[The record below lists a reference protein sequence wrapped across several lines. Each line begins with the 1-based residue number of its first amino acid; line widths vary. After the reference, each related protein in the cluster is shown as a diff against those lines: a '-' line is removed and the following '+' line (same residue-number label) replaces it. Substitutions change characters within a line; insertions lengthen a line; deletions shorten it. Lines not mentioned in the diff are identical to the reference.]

1 MVAPPS
7 STSDLITVSVD
18 GTSYAISLPF
28 ADSDYIQGTIRASR
42 VPYELEMLSAMNDS
56 LQSGDLVLDIGANI
70 GNHTLYLA
78 AVTKVQVIAYEP
90 DIRLTEAISRSVEAN
105 NFSSH
110 VTVRSAAVG
119 DTADELV
126 LCDDNEGNLGAQ
138 HLVGNQDAPGPRV
151 PVIRLDD
158 EMPQKRVAA
167 IKIDVEGYEEKV
179 LRGAT
184 ALIQRDSPD
193 LWIECLDNDQYMR
206 ISRLLFAYGYRVNG
220 IFNPSPTYQFIHDP
234 GQADELLVE
243 LSGRMVERIYSDRAA
258 FMRTRDA
265 LLDANAK
272 YRTVSHQYVELR
284 DRQNDLHEAAAS
296 GMKSEISNLD
306 AECRTLTAEKAEL
319 ENKSLR
325 LEEELGECRSEIAA
339 LTLVRATLTTRLDES
354 DNALDEL
361 RGRQQRY
368 RDDFNLLR
376 TYVSDTEEKLESS
389 ASEIEN
395 LTAEAEGIRQRYD
408 EASAQKSRLDVELSQ
423 ARNQLNSSEREIKA
437 LNSRLAEQRKLNGAL
452 VRARDRFRQD
462 AARLDGDLH
471 DRNLAIEESLDREND
486 LAEKLR
492 SFQASLDSTSAAK
505 EAATAQLSALRSSQ
519 TYRAG
524 QAWRDAT
531 TWKGFWALIPRLVSI
546 AMEKK

>member
-1 MVAPPS
+1 MVAPLS
-7 STSDLITVSVD
+7 STTDLTTVSVE
-18 GTSYAISLPF
+18 GMSYVISLPF
-28 ADSDYIQGTIRASR
+28 ADSDYIQRMIRTNR

-70 GNHTLYLA
+70 GNHTMFLA
-78 AVTKVQVIAYEP
+78 AVTKARVIAYEP
-90 DIRLTEAISRSVEAN
+90 DTRLTDSILRSVKAN
-105 NFSSH
+105 DFSAL
-110 VTVRSAAVG
+110 VTVRPAAVG
-119 DTADELV
+119 DTTEELV

-138 HLVGNQDAPGPRV
+138 HLVESKNAFGPRV

-158 EMPQKRVAA
+158 EMPQNRVAA

-193 LWIECLDNDQYMR
+193 LWIECLDNDQYTR
-206 ISRLLFAYGYRVNG
+206 ISRLLFNYGYHVNG

-234 GQADELLVE
+234 GNADEILVD

-284 DRQNDLHEAAAS
+284 DRQNDLQESVATE
-296 GMKSEISNLD
+296 MKSEISDLD
-306 AECRTLTAEKAEL
+306 AECRSLTSEKAEL
-319 ENKSLR
+319 EKKSLR
-325 LEEELGECRSEIAA
+325 LEEELGGCRSEIAA
-339 LTLVRATLTTRLDES
+339 LTLARATLTTQLAEADDELS
-354 DNALDEL
+354 EL

-376 TYVSDTEEKLESS
+376 SYVSDSEER
-389 ASEIEN
+389 IEH
-395 LTAEAEGIRQRYD
+395 LTAEADEIRLQLD
-408 EASAQKSRLDVELSQ
+408 EASAQKSRLDAELSQ
-423 ARNQLNSSEREIKA
+423 ARDQLNWSVREVKA
-437 LNSRLAEQRKLNGAL
+437 LNSRLIEQRKLNGAL
-452 VRARDRFRQD
+452 VRARDRFRHD
-462 AARLDGDLH
+462 AARLDGDLQE
-471 DRNLAIEESLDREND
+471 RSLAVEESLDRENV

-492 SFQASLDSTSAAK
+492 SLRASLDSTSAAK

-524 QAWRDAT
+524 QAWRDVT

-546 AMEKK
+546 ALEKK